1 MIAYLKKLQFL
12 LPLISPIFLTSCARV
27 FQDNDYSAYFGGE
40 IINPNSKN
48 VYLCRDNEIIDTIAL
63 DKNNRFFTKY
73 DSLTPGMYTFK
84 HEPEYQYIYF
94 GKNDSLMIRLNTH
107 EFDNSLTFCG
117 RGDEKNNFLI
127 ELFLKNEDD
136 RNAGYDIYDYDL
148 EKFENKIDADFK
160 EKNAFYER
168 RKEDINWDEDFDI
181 YAKSMLEM
189 PYLAQKEIYP
199 LAHKFRTGQEVCK
212 KLPKDYYAF
221 RKNIDFNNE
230 KLTHFSPFVRY
241 LTSMMNNVT
250 CSKDGNNK
258 SLENNIKKLDVADS
272 IFTNQKIKNAVLN
285 NIAFMYMLED
295 QNMMNNKK
303 FLDKYFKLCTDKE
316 KQKEIKKIAEATQ
329 TMSPGKTLQKVLL
342 INPKGEKVDFN
353 SLLKKNTVVYFWT
366 SEARSH
372 MESVHKRADEL
383 KAKYPNWDFIA
394 VNIDDTNETWKSTL
408 QNYNLSENEL
418 HAVDFKE
425 IKDKWVITKIHRAM
439 LINAD
444 GTINNG
450 FVSLFDA
457 SFDKYLMKK

>member
-1 MIAYLKKLQFL
+1 MIAYFKKLPFL
-12 LPLISPIFLTSCARV
+12 FTLISPFLLTSCARV

-40 IINPNSKN
+40 IINPNSKL
-48 VYLCRDNEIIDTIAL
+48 VYLCRDNEVIDTIEL

-84 HEPEYQYIYF
+84 HDPEYQYIYF
-94 GKNDSLMIRLNTH
+94 DKNDSLMIRLNTH

-127 ELFLKNEDD
+127 ELFLKNENDK
-136 RNAGYDIYDYDL
+136 NTTFDIYDYDL
-148 EKFENKIDADFK
+148 KKFEDKINADFK

-168 RKEDINWDEDFDI
+168 RKEDINWDENFDI

-189 PYLAQKEIYP
+189 PYLAQKEVYP
-199 LAHKFRTGQEVCK
+199 LAHKFRTSQDVCK

-221 RKNIDFNNE
+221 RKGIDFNNE
-230 KLTHFSPFVRY
+230 KLTNFAPFVRY

-272 IFTNQKIKNAVLN
+272 IFTNPKIKNAVLN

-295 QNMMNNKK
+295 QNMMNNQK

-329 TMSPGKTLQKVLL
+329 TMSPGKPLQKVQLT
-342 INPKGEKVDFN
+342 NPKGEKVN
-353 SLLKKNTVVYFWT
+353 LSLKKNAVIYFWT

-372 MESVHKRADEL
+372 MVSAHKRAKEL
-383 KAKYPNWDFIA
+383 KTKHPDWDFIA
-394 VNIDDTNETWKSTL
+394 VNIDDTYETWRKTL
-408 QNYNLSENEL
+408 EEYNLSENEL
-418 HAVDFKE
+418 HAADFKE

-439 LINAD
+439 LINAN

-457 SFDKYLMKK
+457 NFERYLK

>member
-1 MIAYLKKLQFL
+1 MIAYFKKLPFL
-12 LPLISPIFLTSCARV
+12 FTLISPFLLTSCARV

-40 IINPNSKN
+40 IINPNSKL
-48 VYLCRDNEIIDTIAL
+48 VYLCRDNEVIDTIEL

-84 HEPEYQYIYF
+84 HDPEYQYIYF
-94 GKNDSLMIRLNTH
+94 DKNDSLMIRLNTH

-127 ELFLKNEDD
+127 ELFLKNENDK
-136 RNAGYDIYDYDL
+136 NTTFDIYDYDL
-148 EKFENKIDADFK
+148 KKFEDKINADFK

-168 RKEDINWDEDFDI
+168 RKEDINWDENFDI

-189 PYLAQKEIYP
+189 PYLAQKEVYP
-199 LAHKFRTGQEVCK
+199 LAHKFRTSQDVCK

-221 RKNIDFNNE
+221 RKGIDFNNE
-230 KLTHFSPFVRY
+230 KLTNFAPFVRY

-272 IFTNQKIKNAVLN
+272 IFTNPKIKNAVLN

-295 QNMMNNKK
+295 QNMMNNQK

-329 TMSPGKTLQKVLL
+329 TMSPGKPLQKVQLT
-342 INPKGEKVDFN
+342 NPKGEKIN
-353 SLLKKNTVVYFWT
+353 LSLKKNAVIYFWT

-372 MESVHKRADEL
+372 MVSAHKRAKEL
-383 KAKYPNWDFIA
+383 KTKHPDWDFIA
-394 VNIDDTNETWKSTL
+394 VNIDDTYETWRKTL
-408 QNYNLSENEL
+408 EEYNLSENEL
-418 HAVDFKE
+418 HAADFKE

-439 LINAD
+439 LINAN

-457 SFDKYLMKK
+457 NFERYLK

>member
-1 MIAYLKKLQFL
+1 MIAYFKKLPFL
-12 LPLISPIFLTSCARV
+12 FTLISPFLLTSCARV

-40 IINPNSKN
+40 IINPNSKL
-48 VYLCRDNEIIDTIAL
+48 VYLCRDNEVIDTIEL

-84 HEPEYQYIYF
+84 HDPEYQYIYF
-94 GKNDSLMIRLNTH
+94 DKNDSLMIRLNTH

-127 ELFLKNEDD
+127 ELFLKNENDK
-136 RNAGYDIYDYDL
+136 NTTFDIYDYDL
-148 EKFENKIDADFK
+148 KKFEDKINADFK

-168 RKEDINWDEDFDI
+168 RKEDINWDENFDI

-189 PYLAQKEIYP
+189 PYLAQKEVYP
-199 LAHKFRTGQEVCK
+199 LAHKFRTSQDVCK

-221 RKNIDFNNE
+221 RKGIDFNNE
-230 KLTHFSPFVRY
+230 KLTNFAPFVRY
-241 LTSMMNNVT
+241 ITSMMNNVT

-272 IFTNQKIKNAVLN
+272 IFTNPKIKNAVLN

-295 QNMMNNKK
+295 QNMMNNQK
-303 FLDKYFKLCTDKE
+303 FLDKYFKLCTDKV

-329 TMSPGKTLQKVLL
+329 TMSPGKPLQKVQLT
-342 INPKGEKVDFN
+342 NPKGEKVN
-353 SLLKKNTVVYFWT
+353 LSLKKNAVIYFWT

-372 MESVHKRADEL
+372 MVSAHKRAKEL
-383 KAKYPNWDFIA
+383 KTKHPDWDFIA
-394 VNIDDTNETWKSTL
+394 VNIDDTYETWRKTL
-408 QNYNLSENEL
+408 EEYNLSENEL
-418 HAVDFKE
+418 HAADFKE

-439 LINAD
+439 LINAN

-457 SFDKYLMKK
+457 NFERYLK

>member
-1 MIAYLKKLQFL
+1 MIAYFKKLPFL
-12 LPLISPIFLTSCARV
+12 FTLISPIFVTSCARV

-48 VYLCRDNEIIDTIAL
+48 VFLCRNNEVIDTIKL
-63 DKNNRFFTKY
+63 DNNNRFFTKY

-94 GKNDSLMIRLNTH
+94 DKNDSLMIRLNTH

-127 ELFLKNEDD
+127 ELFLKNEED
-136 RNAGYDIYDYDL
+136 RNVGFEYYDYDL
-148 EKFENKIDADFK
+148 EKFQNIINKQFK

-168 RKEDINWDEDFDI
+168 RKEDINWDEEFDV

-199 LAHKFRTGQEVCK
+199 IAHRFRTGEAVCS
-212 KLPKDYYAF
+212 KLPKDYYVF
-221 RKNIDFNNE
+221 RKEIDFNNE
-230 KLTHFSPFVRY
+230 KLTYFSPFVRY
-241 LTSMMNNVT
+241 LTSMMNNIT
-250 CSKDGNNK
+250 CSKGGNEK

-272 IFTNQKIKNAVLN
+272 IFTNQKIKNSVLN

-329 TMSPGKTLQKVLL
+329 TMSPGKPLQEIKLIDSQGNKVNFKSY
-342 INPKGEKVDFN
+342 I
-353 SLLKKNTVVYFWT
+353 KKNTVVYFWT
-366 SEARSH
+366 SEARSNI
-372 MESVHKRADEL
+372 EASHKRAHEL
-383 KAKYPNWDFIA
+383 KTKYPDWDFVAI
-394 VNIDDTNETWKSTL
+394 NIDDTNENWKKTL
-408 QNYNLSENEL
+408 DFYGLSENEL
-418 HAVDFKE
+418 HSVDFKE

-450 FVSLFDA
+450 FVNLFDA
-457 SFDKYLMKK
+457 SFDKYLIQK